1 MVNYGANSMDSSALL
16 FRQKFKRVRCCSI
29 PQVKPTILGTS
40 QLVGL
45 YTPLT
50 LPVVNKS
57 SPLPDVKNALRRMR
71 SAGSR
76 FKLK

>member
-1 MVNYGANSMDSSALL
+1 MVNYGSNSTDSSAALFRKKALRKVDRTNAPWVMDSS
-16 FRQKFKRVRCCSI
+16 QIIS
-29 PQVKPTILGTS
+29 
-40 QLVGL
+40 L
-45 YTPLT
+45 YTPIK